1 MIEKIKKF
9 INDIRKS
16 ESKTNYSEKCSII
29 TPFNL
34 LKFSKLINH
43 FPIHGRI
50 TDDDIIPMSHK
61 LDDGKYET
69 CFIRMKELKT
79 YLKEK

>member
-9 INDIRKS
+9 INDIKKT
-16 ESKTNYSEKCSII
+16 ESKSNASGKCSVIAPLKLLKYSE
-29 TPFNL
+29 
-34 LKFSKLINH
+34 LINH

>member
-16 ESKTNYSEKCSII
+16 ESKSNASEKCSVI
-29 TPFNL
+29 TQRNL
-34 LKFSKLINH
+34 LRFSELINH
-43 FPIHGRI
+43 FPIHGKI
-50 TDDDIIPMSHK
+50 TDDDIIPLSHK
-61 LDDGKYET
+61 SDNGKYET
-69 CFIRMKELKT
+69 CFIRMKDLKS

>member
-16 ESKTNYSEKCSII
+16 ESKTNYSEKCPNI
-29 TPFNL
+29 TPSNL
-34 LKFSKLINH
+34 LKFSKLINY

-50 TDDDIIPMSHK
+50 TDDDIIIMSHK
-61 LDDGKYET
+61 LDVGKYET
-69 CFIRMKELKT
+69 CFVRMKDLKS